1 MGVCPFEV
9 YNMNPYVI
17 FADTA
22 SDISP
27 ARAGEYDVRLIELSV
42 MMNGQPLTDLNE
54 ADFYRRMRAGE
65 VSSTSAANV
74 ETFLKSFERELA
86 AGNDVLYIAFSSGLS
101 GTCGCATIAAEELS
115 EKYPERKVR
124 VADSLSAA
132 SGYGLL
138 VYYAAH
144 MKRDGKSLDE
154 IYDFVIEKRLNLCH
168 QFTVDDLFFLKRGGR
183 ISAAT
188 AIAGS
193 MLNIKPVLHVDNE
206 GHLVNIAKARGR
218 RAAIKALADKMAE
231 SAIDPATQKVFIG
244 HGDCIEDAHLLA
256 DMIRDRMGVTD
267 IDIYY
272 IGPVIGAHSG
282 PGTLALFYMGS
293 ER

>member
-1 MGVCPFEV
+1 MDS
-9 YNMNPYVI
+9 YTL

-27 ARAGEYDVRLIELSV
+27 ARAESYGVRLIDLGI
-42 MMNGQPLTDLNE
+42 MMGGETLTDLDE

-65 VSSTSAANV
+65 VASTSAANV
-74 ETFLKSFERELA
+74 ETFLEAFENELA

-101 GTCGCATIAAEELS
+101 ATCGCATAAAGELA
-115 EKYPERKVR
+115 EKYPDRKVR
-124 VADSLSAA
+124 VVDSLCAA
-132 SGYGLL
+132 SGYGLI
-138 VYYAAH
+138 VWYAAR
-144 MKRDGKSLDE
+144 MKREGKSIDAV
-154 IYDFVIEKRLNLCH
+154 YDFVQEKRANLCH

-193 MLNIKPVLHVDNE
+193 MLNIKPVLHVDDE
-206 GHLVNIAKARGR
+206 GHLTSVSKARGR
-218 RAAIKALADKMAE
+218 RAAIKALADTMEAT
-231 SAIDPATQKVFIG
+231 ATDPANQKVFIG
-244 HGDCIEDAHLLA
+244 HGDCVEDAELLA
-256 DMIRDRMGVTD
+256 NMIRDRMGVTD

-293 ER
+293 QR